1 MIMTPALVLATLAL
15 STLATSFISGILGMA
30 GGMILMGVL
39 LALLPLPAAMLLHG
53 VVQMASN
60 GWRALLLWRQ
70 IDWRVTAG
78 YASGA
83 LVALALFVGARLVV
97 DKATAL
103 LLLGLTPFAALALPQ
118 RLQLNV
124 ERRGHALA
132 CGLVCVSLSLTAGLS
147 GPVLDAFFVR
157 SMMNRHTVVAT
168 KAVTQ
173 SLSHA
178 LKIAYFGGV
187 LAAGNAGVAPGLAA
201 ALVLLAFAGTSL
213 SRRVLERISDTSF
226 RQWTRWTV
234 MTMGG
239 VYLLSALRLML
250 G

>member
-1 MIMTPALVLATLAL
+1 MTPALVLATLAL

-103 LLLGLTPFAALALPQ
+103 LLLGLTPFAALAPQ

-201 ALVLLAFAGTSL
+201 ALVLLAFAGTSR
-213 SRRVLERISDTSF
+213 SRLVLERISDTYI